1 MSKKIELREYQKE
14 SVKEVSFSLSRGL
27 RTLLCLPTGAG
38 KTLVAKEIV
47 DEYLDAGLTVLW
59 ITHRCELKSQVLGVF
74 GENARFEVCLVKS
87 RSSLKKVDLIVVDEA
102 HHSAAPSYRSHFKQ
116 FPKAKVFGLSATPVR
131 LDGKSLKDYFDIIIQ
146 PRSALTSALI
156 NQGFLADIEL
166 FVPDSTE
173 LNLCGEVIANSLNVR
188 KSVLDGLKFIE
199 GRKGITFCVN
209 KAHALAVAEE
219 FQRNGIEAEAI
230 DSETPY
236 DDRMKL
242 ADRWNENKIQVI
254 VNCELYTEG
263 SDLPGVDFVQIL
275 RPTESLSLYFQMIG
289 RGMRPGPPMRLL
301 DHTSNWKTIGL
312 PKDDFIFTLD
322 AGNEDAYFK
331 LADEVKKIR
340 REKQSGDQPEHV
352 DLGDLVEFNLRDWYD
367 QLKESRSNVET
378 PIVDAKAGIWHE
390 ILSNIE
396 NLPARAIM
404 STNCDLV
411 DLNGDKVKIRIRQR
425 SGLDIVRSRSEHLGR
440 ACAKT
445 LKSSVKLMFIG
456 PEFKDVEWREV
467 LAVNLK
473 VGQRF
478 KVVVGNSCYDG
489 KVFLAKSITPSKRC
503 KGSLVVETDSQD
515 SPRLNFWPEL
525 DDRVLVQVTNHG

>member
-367 QLKESRSNVET
+367 QLKESREPSYKPRGVQHWTEEEVAFHSK
-378 PIVDAKAGIWHE
+378 PQAKRKGLSKKNKLKAESTANKIQAAIHLPKIPDHFFSSLQGK
-390 ILSNIE
+390 ILSFFQEIPCGDHLSTERIYTMLHNNVSTIHVIHAL
-396 NLPARAIM
+396 NLM
-404 STNCDLV
+404 T
-411 DLNGDKVKIRIRQR
+411 QT
-425 SGLDIVRSRSEHLGR
+425 GLLG
-440 ACAKT
+440 
-445 LKSSVKLMFIG
+445 
-456 PEFKDVEWREV
+456 
-467 LAVNLK
+467 
-473 VGQRF
+473 
-478 KVVVGNSCYDG
+478 
-489 KVFLAKSITPSKRC
+489 
-503 KGSLVVETDSQD
+503 
-515 SPRLNFWPEL
+515 EL
-525 DDRVLVQVTNHG
+525 DLGDGHKYYEDLCPSNRAHKSQPRSIASPDAIPAP